1 MRTARQ
7 MGRWAAFSALSVLCI
22 FNHHG
27 AGVTAQ
33 QRMGSNSSNG
43 GGEDVD
49 GNLSAG
55 KLRSLCEEASME
67 RRYDD
72 AVEFIKKAI
81 LLEPENALNHFKLFN
96 VHKRMKRL
104 TDALEDLTK
113 SLEIDHKN
121 VNYRTERFVI
131 YISELVTFPCGHDTV
146 SHNSIHLFYRVSC
159 NVGQNFLL
167 P

>member
-1 MRTARQ
+1 MRKARQ
-7 MGRWAAFSALSVLCI
+7 MSRWAAFSALSVLCF
-22 FNHHG
+22 FNNHG

-33 QRMGSNSSNG
+33 QRMGSNSS
-43 GGEDVD
+43 GEDVD

-67 RRYDD
+67 RRYDE

-121 VNYRTERFVI
+121 VNYRTERCVI
-131 YISELVTFPCGHDTV
+131 YISERVTFPCGCDTV
-146 SHNSIHLFYRVSC
+146 SHISILLFYHVTR